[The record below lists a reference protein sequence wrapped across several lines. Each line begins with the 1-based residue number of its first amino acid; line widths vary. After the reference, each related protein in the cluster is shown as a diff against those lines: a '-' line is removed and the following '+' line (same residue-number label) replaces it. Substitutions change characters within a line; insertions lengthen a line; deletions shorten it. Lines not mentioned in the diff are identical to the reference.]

1 MKTAKSILSIIDAEL
16 IRINETWQRTND
28 DEVFNEYYAVL
39 RVAEKA
45 HGCRL
50 CVLGGTVY
58 EMRKVYSRVAT
69 LPKVKAAI
77 DE

>member
-1 MKTAKSILSIIDAEL
+1 MKTTKSILSIIDAEL
-16 IRINETWQRTND
+16 IRINETWQRTN

-50 CVLGGTVY
+50 CVCGGAVY